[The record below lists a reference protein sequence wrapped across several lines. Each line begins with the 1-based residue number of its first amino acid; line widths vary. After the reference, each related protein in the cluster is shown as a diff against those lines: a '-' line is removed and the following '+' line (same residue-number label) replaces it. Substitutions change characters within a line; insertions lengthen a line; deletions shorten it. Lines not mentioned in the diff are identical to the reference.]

1 MVIKHWEPISAF
13 FSDLWGGIT
22 TLTGQAVDWLI
33 SKLEFLS
40 APMAVLG
47 SAWESVTGW
56 MGDEDEAPPATNGQ
70 IKTSS
75 RAPQSSLGVIT
86 ATQAPFTQLMQHTPT
101 LLPKIS
107 SAQTNIDNSQ
117 RIDAPITIH
126 AQPGMDATAIA
137 QMVKAQLQ
145 QTLDAQQ
152 QQRDRNRR
160 TQLFDAPGY

>member
-33 SKLEFLS
+33 NKLEFLN

-56 MGDEDEAPPATNGQ
+56 MGNEGKARPGTNGQ
-70 IKTSS
+70 FKTSS
-75 RAPQSSLGVIT
+75 RAPPVSLGVT
-86 ATQAPFTQLMQHTPT
+86 MANRAPFAQLMQNTPT
-101 LLPKIS
+101 ALPKIPP
-107 SAQTNIDNSQ
+107 AQTNIDNSQ

-126 AQPGMDATAIA
+126 AQPGMDAMGIA
-137 QMVKAQLQ
+137 QMVKVQLQ
-145 QTLDAQQ
+145 QTIDAQQ
-152 QQRDRNRR
+152 QQRGRNRR